1 MLLLLLLVFRFVELV
16 SKNPKNDSNKN
27 EEEEEEKNRKE
38 EFLNVKF
45 EWDVRSYV
53 FGWLYLNGACPLKM
67 YKILCKLILA
77 YAHKYT
83 QQQCNS
89 LTFLTIL
96 CMQLILAE
104 TRQIKS

>member
-1 MLLLLLLVFRFVELV
+1 MLLLFLLLVFWFVELV

-77 YAHKYT
+77 HAHT
-83 QQQCNS
+83 LTNS
-89 LTFLTIL
+89 VLRSLF
-96 CMQLILAE
+96 
-104 TRQIKS
+104 